1 MNNRKCRRLS
11 KQGPSYLSVKNG
23 LDDILGLNCY
33 QMKRYE
39 ELNRS
44 FGGCDNKWGCYH
56 KLLNHNIISTYRHDY
71 YSCLYERV
79 RNLKWTFFELEENIF
94 TFFRPLD
101 FVYFITITFSGPF
114 SVIFFTVISISSEF
128 FEYKFFIMNFIGST
142 FHYWQTFTF
151 SEFSLLV

>member
-1 MNNRKCRRLS
+1 MSETLKTRTF
-11 KQGPSYLSVKNG
+11 LSVREEWAG
-23 LDDILGLNCY
+23 
-33 QMKRYE
+33 RYIGVE
-39 ELNRS
+39 LLSDEKIWVELNRS

-56 KLLNHNIISTYRHDY
+56 KLLNHNIISTYRHEY

-128 FEYKFFIMNFIGST
+128 LNINSSLWT
-142 FHYWQTFTF
+142 
-151 SEFSLLV
+151 LLVQRSTTDRLLHFQNFLC